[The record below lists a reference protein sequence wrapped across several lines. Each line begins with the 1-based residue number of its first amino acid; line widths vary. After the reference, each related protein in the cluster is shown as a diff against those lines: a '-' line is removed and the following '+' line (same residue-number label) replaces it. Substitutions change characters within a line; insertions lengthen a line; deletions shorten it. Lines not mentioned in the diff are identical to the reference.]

1 MSSHVGPALGLKR
14 EIEAEL
20 DALAREEGAGEEE
33 HSLLIDAGLLEQ
45 SGWLASFPHLAI
57 AASGLHPET
66 GEFAGHTVVTVD
78 PERPTFG
85 DQHDTTVVDAH
96 RGHRLGVLL
105 KTDMVRWLG
114 EVEPACGILTTSNAE
129 SNTHMIAVNDLLGY
143 RPISHGIACQRTP
156 SSPAV

>member
-1 MSSHVGPALGLKR
+1 MAGYVQAVAAINDAPTDDLEHEDEVFDAERVRAYERSHAVRGETLYR
-14 EIEAEL
+14 VI
-20 DALAREEGAGEEE
+20 ARHRA
-33 HSLLIDAGLLEQ
+33 
-45 SGWLASFPHLAI
+45 
-57 AASGLHPET
+57 T

-114 EVEPACGILTTSNAE
+114 EVEPACGMLTTSNAE